1 MSNRTLNPALQAL
14 GLLRSER
21 SAHQRTEP
29 PATPAV
35 QKRKPGY
42 VSARPRTSG
51 ALRPS
56 TQSVHRERQQ
66 GLIVLLS
73 QFGHLRSHEVA
84 QALFRR
90 TRYGHQL
97 AHRLLRA
104 AAKGNLVL
112 PRKNALGTTSWVLAA
127 RGVAQLELLGHKARH
142 GRDIVGVAGA
152 TFLHRTLATQYLLHR
167 TKGGASVFGEYAI
180 AHGLAP
186 IGRQVLTARFNK
198 LPDGLVCYGTDKG
211 PAVDVVE
218 VEASSKPLA
227 ELVGVLGWAK

>member
-42 VSARPRTSG
+42 VSARP
-51 ALRPS
+51 
-56 TQSVHRERQQ
+56 
-66 GLIVLLS
+66 
-73 QFGHLRSHEVA
+73 
-84 QALFRR
+84 
-90 TRYGHQL
+90 
-97 AHRLLRA
+97 RLLRA